1 METKALE
8 AMLRKSGSRM
18 VLGGFRSS
26 ESPRASWF
34 GRVRLARPDEAWP
47 FHQGQPML
55 PLCQLNLAEA
65 PLAPSSLGDL
75 ALITVF
81 VSAVRLPVDAENG
94 DGWQL
99 RAYPS
104 LERLIEIDSPQHD
117 NPIRSF
123 PIRWEP
129 LEADYPSR
137 EDVPLELP
145 DGIADDTYELVEH
158 HPVSKIGGWPY
169 LVQSEICW
177 APHNRHPA
185 NPEYVFQI
193 ASEPK
198 AHWQWGDGG
207 IGYFG
212 RGTGDARAV
221 WTLSWQCY

>member
-1 METKALE
+1 
-8 AMLRKSGSRM
+8 
-18 VLGGFRSS
+18 
-26 ESPRASWF
+26 
-34 GRVRLARPDEAWP
+34 
-47 FHQGQPML
+47 
-55 PLCQLNLAEA
+55 
-65 PLAPSSLGDL
+65 
-75 ALITVF
+75 
-81 VSAVRLPVDAENG
+81 VDAENG